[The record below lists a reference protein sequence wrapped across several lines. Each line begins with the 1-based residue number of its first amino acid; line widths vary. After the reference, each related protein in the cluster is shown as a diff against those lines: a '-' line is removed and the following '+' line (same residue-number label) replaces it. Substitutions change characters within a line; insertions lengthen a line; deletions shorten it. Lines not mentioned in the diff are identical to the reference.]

1 MAAVAALAYASVGW
15 RAIAYKQNALPPE
28 LQGLDLEV
36 VGTVVSL
43 PQRHADGWRFRFE
56 VSQAVR
62 QGSTV
67 RVDIPELLQLGWYAH
82 DRSEPNDLPMVRAGQ
97 VWRLPL

>member
-15 RAIAYKQNALPPE
+15 RALVCQQNALPPE

-67 RVDIPELLQLGWYAH
+67 RADIPELLQLGWYAH
-82 DRSEPNDLPMVRAGQ
+82 DRS
-97 VWRLPL
+97 